1 MKKAKVL
8 GANYVDGK
16 ATLFLCYFWDGEEFH
31 AFYGGKSYGTLNGAI
46 RGLKK
51 MGYEEIIVQ

>member
-1 MKKAKVL
+1 MKRAKVL
-8 GANYVDGK
+8 CANKVDGK
-16 ATLFLCYFWDGEEFH
+16 ATLFICYFWDGEEFH

-51 MGYEEIIVQ
+51 NGL